1 MNYASCFFLP
11 VFLFCFRIFS
21 RPTLYLVPKS
31 PWSPPTWDCSSVFP
45 YHSWPWW
52 YGCLLAS
59 YFLGCHSLFLCS
71 SWLYWSYTS
80 IWQKYHESTIVSLLV
95 HYLRRYLVSA
105 YLTTLDVTLDQS
117 VTVMST
123 RLLQWKVTISAF
135 VFNYYLRSETLL
147 TSCFSR
153 HFCLDFIIHQW
164 SVPTQLLLWC
174 LHNDNFVFYPIDY
187 NSILSFILMLKLF

>member
-59 YFLGCHSLFLCS
+59 YFLGCHSTWVFLMFLMIILK
-71 SWLYWSYTS
+71 LYKHLAKIPW
-80 IWQKYHESTIVSLLV
+80 KYHCVPLSSLSQEIPGISLS
-95 HYLRRYLVSA
+95 HYSWCYA
-105 YLTTLDVTLDQS
+105 
-117 VTVMST
+117 
-123 RLLQWKVTISAF
+123 
-135 VFNYYLRSETLL
+135 
-147 TSCFSR
+147 
-153 HFCLDFIIHQW
+153 W
-164 SVPTQLLLWC
+164 SVSYCDVYQIAP
-174 LHNDNFVFYPIDY
+174 VKSDY
-187 NSILSFILMLKLF
+187 FCFCF

>member
-1 MNYASCFFLP
+1 MLWMLAGQ
-11 VFLFCFRIFS
+11 LFYRMSLNLGFS
-21 RPTLYLVPKS
+21 YV
-31 PWSPPTWDCSSVFP
+31 
-45 YHSWPWW
+45 
-52 YGCLLAS
+52 
-59 YFLGCHSLFLCS
+59 S
-71 SWLYWSYTS
+71 SWLYWSYIS
-80 IWQKYHESTIVSLLV
+80 IWPKYHESTIVSLSV
-95 HYLRRYLVSA
+95 HYLRRYMVSA

-174 LHNDNFVFYPIDY
+174 LPNDNFVFYPIDY
-187 NSILSFILMLKLF
+187 NPILSFILMLKLFQLWPAGAPPD